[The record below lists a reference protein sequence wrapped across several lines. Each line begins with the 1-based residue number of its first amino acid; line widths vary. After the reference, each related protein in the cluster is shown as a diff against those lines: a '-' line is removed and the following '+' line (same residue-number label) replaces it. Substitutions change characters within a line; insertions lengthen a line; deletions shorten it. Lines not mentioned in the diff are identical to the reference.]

1 MLLEALNRHY
11 VFDEIK
17 VQNKKRFVP
26 AAVSYMIV
34 YMIDLKGP
42 QNVRYL

>member
-11 VFDEIK
+11 VFD
-17 VQNKKRFVP
+17 KKRFVP

-34 YMIDLKGP
+34 YMIDLKRP
-42 QNVRYL
+42 QNVRCL